1 MQAHEKRL
9 VGRPR
14 SFDVNRLVEFEE
26 LWVERLFC
34 LKHGLPGFENETY
47 GSSGII
53 IKAHGGEEPYYDS
66 SSGTTLEQKGR
77 ETLTTQIAGQS
88 PKVLRQPK
96 FIESEDEKKKWKE
109 KAKNIEEMT
118 NRILMGNEPRRE
130 FVTAKPDEKH
140 LWEALKKAKTGAQV
154 RKIVKNSKIWLIW
167 RMDFPK
173 GGFVDWGWTG
183 VPKALFD
190 HADQFC
196 KAKLDPRYPGR
207 DKREIGDYWRIEYLA
222 RVLAGLSLVK
232 PISPSYSVEVLR
244 RIDHLEQCFC
254 WRCRLQIR
262 PRFPKT
268 LAQHLRER
276 AQREKS
282 IARLSGNR

>member
-1 MQAHEKRL
+1 M
-9 VGRPR
+9 
-14 SFDVNRLVEFEE
+14 
-26 LWVERLFC
+26 WVERLFC
-34 LKHGLPGFENETY
+34 LKHGQPGFENAAY

-96 FIESEDEKKKWKE
+96 FIESEEEKKKWEE

-118 NRILMGNEPRRE
+118 NRILMGNEPQRE
-130 FVTAKPDEKH
+130 FVPAQPDEKH
-140 LWEALKKAKTGAQV
+140 LWEGLKKANTGAEV
-154 RKIVKNSKIWLIW
+154 RKIVKKSRFWLIW
-167 RMDFPK
+167 RINFPSGK
-173 GGFVDWGWTG
+173 FIDWGWHG
-183 VPKALFD
+183 VPKALYD
-190 HADQFC
+190 HADKFC
-196 KAKLDPRYPGR
+196 EAKLDPRYPGR
-207 DKREIGDYWRIEYLA
+207 DKRETADYWRIEYFA

-232 PISPSYSVEVLR
+232 PLSPSYSVEVLR
-244 RIDHLEQCFC
+244 RIDHLQQCFC

-262 PRFPKT
+262 PRFLKT

-276 AQREKS
+276 AQKEKD
-282 IARLSGNR
+282 IARVLETR